1 MAKCAHDVH
10 RDDVGRLTE
19 LERLYD
25 FRCRARCRFERASLT
40 LPNDDNFS
48 VRRRTMQSAG
58 NDFLSQGIQPTP
70 VDERALDAGLQEV
83 LSELAHAQLSW
94 EIYFIYQ

>member
-1 MAKCAHDVH
+1 MVKCAHEVH
-10 RDDVGRLTE
+10 GDDVDRLTE
-19 LERLYD
+19 LERLCD
-25 FRCRARCRFERASLT
+25 FCYRAHCRFKRASLT

-58 NDFLSQGIQPTP
+58 NDFLSQGIQPTT
-70 VDERALDAGLQEV
+70 VDERALDACLQQV
-83 LSELAHAQLSW
+83 LSELAYAQLRW